1 MAPRKRAK
9 PNPVKQSAPTTQPSD
24 AADQITSSAAS
35 IPPRP
40 IPSSLKSNGS
50 SDGALSSVPG
60 FKQANKTRSWYG
72 SLSKK
77 STASTQVAHET
88 ILGGTS
94 KPMATADF
102 TRFDTKRPSDVSA
115 DEELSSAP
123 SSLPKSQESCAGFA
137 GDETRD
143 LNSPSSKNVAKPSN
157 GPTEAKTAA
166 RPDDVVMEREDD
178 RKEHEVISSAKS
190 VTEQSTNAPASAAP
204 TAIITRP
211 ASTWL
216 GGWWGSSQPP
226 ASVPASQTKVTKE
239 PVTQE
244 AETGASIGNQAP
256 ESKTQEAISQNPSE
270 QPAPEVAEVPTK
282 QIGTQSQP
290 PAATGGGYGSWVW
303 GWGAGKSVPISSQPA
318 QDASNPTT
326 DQSAAE
332 APKSDTTKVSVK
344 ESEDTVME
352 DAPPIE
358 ETPVSTSSAT
368 SDTAPKTGSTWAFW
382 SRQSGSTSGKKLA
395 DEQDEGQLA
404 VMGESSQNRP
414 KRAKSMEFKGSPP
427 KETPIKSG
435 KKEELARDLP
445 IKSGKTG
452 KKEEPVK
459 ASAIAPSK
467 AASMRRSKR
476 DRPESIEIDDTTT
489 IRPGTPKAVE
499 PPAKGAA
506 PKTPVSSTKA
516 AAPNLVLPSF
526 TGTYRLKENPS
537 IVKQITR
544 ILLRG
549 SQAPSNKH
557 VYISKDLPKIKK
569 AIAIGVHG
577 LFPANYLRTVIGQPT
592 GTSIKFANHTADAI
606 RRWADKHGC
615 EDCAIEK
622 VALEGEGKIG
632 ERVENLWNLLLNWI
646 DQIRSAD
653 LILIGCHSQG
663 VPVSIML
670 LAKLIDMGVVNKA
683 RVGVCAMAGVSL
695 GPFPDYRTS
704 MGYLMGS
711 AGELWAFAD
720 PKSEISQR
728 LEAAIKVCL
737 GYGARITLVGSID
750 DQLVPMESAIYAP
763 VHHPYIFRAAFIDGR
778 IHAPD
783 FIAHLVGFA
792 LKLRNLGVSD
802 HGLVRELS
810 TPLAGSLYSGEG
822 HSRLYDDEQVYD
834 LAVCHALET
843 TDVAGHNPS
852 CEFHRTGGAL
862 VNPNPYHLPWI
873 MRGLLEEDF
882 VKTDLSEETQE
893 LVRQFDDW
901 KPVTKALKDVKYR
914 LESVRSKL

>member
-9 PNPVKQSAPTTQPSD
+9 PNPVQQSASTTQSSD
-24 AADQITSSAAS
+24 TADQITSPAASTTPQS
-35 IPPRP
+35 IPP
-40 IPSSLKSNGS
+40 SLKTNGS
-50 SDGALSSVPG
+50 GDRASSSGPG
-60 FKQANKTRSWYG
+60 SKQVNKTRSWYG

-77 STASTQVAHET
+77 SVASTQVARET

-102 TRFDTKRPSDVSA
+102 TRFDTKKPSDMSG
-115 DEELSSAP
+115 DEAPTPAP
-123 SSLPKSQESCAGFA
+123 SSLSKSHDSGVGFA
-137 GDETRD
+137 SDGTRG
-143 LNSPSSKNVAKPSN
+143 LKTPSSKTVVKPAN
-157 GPTEAKTAA
+157 GQAEAKTTAKSE
-166 RPDDVVMEREDD
+166 DVVMENEDNG
-178 RKEHEVISSAKS
+178 KEQEETPPAKS
-190 VTEQSTNAPASAAP
+190 ATDQSTGPTVPTASAA
-204 TAIITRP
+204 TTTRP
-211 ASTWL
+211 TSTWL

-226 ASVPASQTKVTKE
+226 APASAQASQMDVAEE
-239 PVTQE
+239 PATQATLAGSQVSENATQE
-244 AETGASIGNQAP
+244 PAPRDPPEQQSPDIAEQTEAQNQAH
-256 ESKTQEAISQNPSE
+256 
-270 QPAPEVAEVPTK
+270 
-282 QIGTQSQP
+282 
-290 PAATGGGYGSWVW
+290 AATGGGYGSWIW
-303 GWGAGKSVPISSQPA
+303 GWGAGKSVPTSQPA
-318 QDASNPTT
+318 KTASDSTT
-326 DQSAAE
+326 NQSSAE
-332 APKSDTTKVSVK
+332 VPKTDSTSDSAK
-344 ESEDTVME
+344 EPEDTIMQG
-352 DAPPIE
+352 APPIE
-358 ETPVSTSSAT
+358 ETPAPSGSTT
-368 SDTAPKTGSTWAFW
+368 SDPAPKTGSTWAFW
-382 SRQSGSTSGKKLA
+382 SRQSGPTSGKKSA
-395 DEQDEGQLA
+395 EDSDEGQLA
-404 VMGESSQNRP
+404 VMGESSEHRP

-435 KKEELARDLP
+435 KKEEPAKDLS

-452 KKEEPVK
+452 KKEELAK
-459 ASAIAPSK
+459 ASASPPGK
-467 AASMRRSKR
+467 AASIRRSKR
-476 DRPESIEIDDTTT
+476 DRPESMEIDDTTP

-499 PPAKGAA
+499 APAKGAA
-506 PKTPVSSTKA
+506 QKTPASSTKTT
-516 AAPNLVLPSF
+516 APNLVLPSF
-526 TGTYRLKENPS
+526 NGTYKLKENPS

-557 VYISKDLPKIKK
+557 VYISKVLPKIKK

-615 EDCAIEK
+615 GDCEIEK

-646 DQIRSAD
+646 DQIRSAE

-670 LAKLIDMGVVNKA
+670 LAKLIEMGVVNKA

-711 AGELWAFAD
+711 AGELWAFGD
-720 PKSEISQR
+720 PKSEVSQR
-728 LEAAIKVCL
+728 LEAAMKVCL
-737 GYGARITLVGSID
+737 GYGVRITLVGSID
-750 DQLVPMESAIYAP
+750 DQLVPMESAVYAP

-802 HGLVRELS
+802 HGLIRELS

-834 LAVCHALET
+834 LAVSHALET
-843 TDVAGHNPS
+843 TDVPGANPAAEMS
-852 CEFHRTGGAL
+852 RMGGAL

-882 VKTDLSEETQE
+882 VKSELGEETRE
-893 LVRQFDDW
+893 LVKQFDDW

-914 LESVRSKL
+914 LEAVRSKL